1 MPIVK
6 KLSSLV
12 SIKRKTP
19 TDRLPTGYLGNN
31 AVATPMIRDGAVTPD
46 KLSFSLPTTLVNM
59 PLAVGVVSQGQA
71 VYWAGSAFDLALA
84 TTPIL
89 SKVVGFTIN
98 DETGALK
105 DVVVS
110 GVVKGVFTGLT
121 PNAVYYLSQSSA
133 GVITATPPT
142 SGLVIKV
149 GRAISATQLKIEIE
163 ELGVYNAGSGPT
175 TIDFSNGTIQ
185 ALTQT
190 AAITTFS
197 NAVPGKWYTLI
208 VTSNGNA
215 YGFPASLSW
224 AVGYAPPA
232 DLVGAVKVIL
242 ILCQTSTSFI
252 GFSLGRD
259 RTTELVNGNF
269 LGSTDSALD
278 KSLAGRGIFL
288 RRPDGTLREITI
300 DNNDQIAVYSV

>member
-19 TDRLPTGYLGNN
+19 TDRLPTGYLGDN
-31 AVATPMIRDGAVTPD
+31 AVATPMLRDGGVTPA
-46 KLSFSLPTTLVNM
+46 KLSFALPTTLVNM
-59 PLAVGVVSQGQA
+59 PLAAGVVSQGQV

-84 TTPIL
+84 TTPTL
-89 SKVVGFTIN
+89 SKVVGFAIN
-98 DETGALK
+98 DQTGALK
-105 DVVVS
+105 DVLVS
-110 GVVKGVFTGLT
+110 GVVQNVFTGLT

-133 GVITATPPT
+133 GAITATPPS

-163 ELGVYNAGSGPT
+163 EIGIFDAGSGPT
-175 TIDFSNGTIQ
+175 SIDFANGSIQ
-185 ALTQT
+185 SFTQT
-190 AAITTFS
+190 AAITSFS
-197 NAVPGKWYTLI
+197 NAVAGKWYTLI
-208 VTSNGNA
+208 VTSNGTA
-215 YGFPASLSW
+215 YNFPASLTW

-232 DLVGAVKVIL
+232 DGAGAVKVIL
-242 ILCQTSTSFI
+242 VLCQTATSFI

-259 RTTELVNGNF
+259 RNAELLAANY
-269 LGSTDSALD
+269 LGSIDSSLD
-278 KSLAGRGIFL
+278 KSSAGRGIFL

-300 DNNDQIAVYSV
+300 DDNDQIAVYSV